1 MAEGNWWD
9 KVKQNV
15 GLNTPEEEPQ
25 SNSLLQHLDEASTLS
40 RTQRIYGFG
49 ICIGLAMLFGLLSSV
64 FFLSPTKFA
73 ILYTFS
79 NISAIASTMFLM
91 GPLKQLSKMF
101 DKGRIVATCV
111 YIASLAL
118 TLFAALKL
126 HSIILTLVFLI
137 IQLCALLWYCLSY
150 IPFAREMVSRMVV
163 GFVGE

>member
-1 MAEGNWWD
+1 M
-9 KVKQNV
+9 KQNV
-15 GLNTPEEEPQ
+15 GLSSPEEEPQ
-25 SNSLLQHLDEASTLS
+25 SNSLLHHLDEASTLS
-40 RTQRIYGFG
+40 KTQRVYGFAT
-49 ICIGLAMLFGLLSSV
+49 CIGLAMVFGLLASV

-79 NISAIASTMFLM
+79 NISAIGSTMFLM

-101 DKGRIVATCV
+101 DKGRIVATCI

-118 TLFAALKL
+118 TLFAALEL
-126 HSIILTLVFLI
+126 HSIILTLIFLI
-137 IQLCALLWYCLSY
+137 VQLCALLWYCLSY